1 MTANF
6 KKDSIENMESLL
18 ELQPDRPILVSE
30 YWSGWFDH
38 WFEPVHN
45 NQTVVGT
52 NCNKGVQSKVI
63 YGHPYPAPNFLKQLK
78 DS

>member
-6 KKDSIENMESLL
+6 KYESIPNMDALL

-30 YWSGWFDH
+30 YWPGWFDH

-45 NQTVVGT
+45 ILST
-52 NCNKGVQSKVI
+52 KGSLN
-63 YGHPYPAPNFLKQLK
+63 YRAHGC
-78 DS
+78 